1 MDHTIE
7 MKENGGFN
15 IEFALGDR
23 RWLVEVRLE
32 DDHDLSASIHRVV
45 APPANVN
52 EADILQPVCS
62 WRFPAGF
69 RPEAVALRVT
79 GLLVVLPRG
88 DKQ

>member
-7 MKENGGFN
+7 TRENGGFD
-15 IEFALGDR
+15 IEFAHGHR
-23 RWLVEVRLE
+23 RWLVEVRDTE
-32 DDHDLSASIHRVV
+32 DHDLNASIHRVV

-52 EADILQPVCS
+52 DADILQAVGS

-79 GLLVVLPRG
+79 GLLVFLPSG
-88 DKQ
+88 D